1 MIKNLLYSTQD
12 KKQRYILLNT
22 YLIIEIGTCLSNIR
36 CSYNIVLLIVG
47 VGCMRGKKGH
57 VLGFF
62 WGPPRFVRNVILITK
77 VKKISKSVKN
87 STITLRFLSE

>member
-1 MIKNLLYSTQD
+1 
-12 KKQRYILLNT
+12 
-22 YLIIEIGTCLSNIR
+22 
-36 CSYNIVLLIVG
+36 
-47 VGCMRGKKGH
+47 MRGKKGH

-77 VKKISKSVKN
+77 VKKNSKSVKN

>member
-1 MIKNLLYSTQD
+1 MREGSLGPCPMSH
-12 KKQRYILLNT
+12 
-22 YLIIEIGTCLSNIR
+22 
-36 CSYNIVLLIVG
+36 VVG
-47 VGCMRGKKGH
+47 VGCMGGKKSH